1 MILNPK
7 MGLRLATFLYIS
19 KAYVFDTVDQGI
31 LWKSLRELG
40 LDEKNTELLR
50 TLCSK
55 ISVQVA
61 MGGTQDEADAS
72 VQRPETGVRS
82 IPPVFYAICSI

>member
-19 KAYVFDTVDQGI
+19 KEYVFDTVNQGI

-40 LDEKNTELLR
+40 LDEKDTELLQ

-61 MGGTQDEADAS
+61 MGGTQDKADAS
-72 VQRPETGVRS
+72 VQRPETGVPS
-82 IPPVFYAICSI
+82 IPPASYGICSI